1 LVFLP
6 KGAILR
12 LIERKGVHR
21 IEHPL
26 TAVETHELNVRLRCL
41 GRSDYISYFSKFIEK
56 AKSLA
61 KKCGKIF
68 IPYAKMRGCGD
79 KLVTLIYRRMLT
91 FSVSV
96 TNPLCYV

>member
-1 LVFLP
+1 LQEP
-6 KGAILR
+6 TDIGI
-12 LIERKGVHR
+12 IYP
-21 IEHPL
+21 I
-26 TAVETHELNVRLRCL
+26 
-41 GRSDYISYFSKFIEK
+41 FSKFIEK

-68 IPYAKMRGCGD
+68 IPYAKMRGFGD

-96 TNPLCYV
+96 TNPFFMCDMRQDAVAMLFDMTS